1 VSEVG
6 CCRFLY
12 SGGSFTVINAPGAEY
27 SITYALGIND
37 SSQIVGTTN
46 NDVFSFLYSGG
57 IFTTISDQGNG
68 TGANGI
74 NDAGQIVGCYYDAIG
89 GHGFLYSGGVFTIL
103 DDPLADKPFAGYTN
117 GTCATGINNS
127 GQIVGYYQT
136 YGAINHGFLATPVQF
151 PKPVSHVSSLPATE
165 TSPNFLVQ
173 WSATD
178 VVGPGIATYT
188 IYISDNGGAFTP
200 WQTATAATQAWYPGF
215 LGHKYGF
222 FSQATDNA
230 GNIEDLKSA
239 PEAITQTPAQSA
251 EDVNGDGQINC
262 ADVDLVKASFG
273 KKTGQPEFNPA
284 ADVNRD
290 GVVNVIDLA
299 LITQK
304 LIPGTVCQ

>member
-1 VSEVG
+1 MSLFARSIVVVG
-6 CCRFLY
+6 LFAGLA
-12 SGGSFTVINAPGAEY
+12 SVAIAQSFTFTTIDYPSNPGG
-27 SITYALGIND
+27 TVLTGIND
-37 SSQIVGTTN
+37 SGQIVGYTGSG
-46 NDVFSFLYSGG
+46 SFLFSGG
-57 IFTTISDQGNG
+57 AFTAFSDPSGVTRSG
-68 TGANGI
+68 GI
-74 NDAGQIVGCYYDAIG
+74 NDA
-89 GHGFLYSGGVFTIL
+89 
-103 DDPLADKPFAGYTN
+103 
-117 GTCATGINNS
+117 